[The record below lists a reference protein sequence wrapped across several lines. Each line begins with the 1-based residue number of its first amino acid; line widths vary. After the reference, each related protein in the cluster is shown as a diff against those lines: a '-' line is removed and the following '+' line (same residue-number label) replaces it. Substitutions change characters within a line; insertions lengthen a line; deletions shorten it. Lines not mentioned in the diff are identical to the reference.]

1 MNEIWKAV
9 NEIAGGHSK
18 LRMAIHRK
26 ENLDAKN
33 DDGWTPYM
41 WAIRCG
47 HQEVAE
53 ELKNAGADTS
63 GHFDAALL
71 NAVFENDLTNCI
83 NALRN
88 GANPNRTLAGST
100 IMGCAA
106 GHGFHQLVE
115 VMIKHGAKVESEIL
129 FEVCHWETA
138 DWKVDSQEHVGEYAK
153 VVKAFLDAGAD
164 PNVKNADG
172 QTPLQAIEGDGLNEI
187 EDLLRNA
194 QQGMACDPQPLSNFN
209 PNALPTPGA

>member
-18 LRMAIHRK
+18 LRMAIHQK
-26 ENLDAKN
+26 ENLDERN

-47 HQEVAE
+47 HREAAE

-71 NAVFENDLTNCI
+71 NAVFENNLANCV
-83 NALRN
+83 NALRK
-88 GANPNRTLAGST
+88 GANPNRSFADST

-106 GHGFHQLVE
+106 GHGFYQLVE
-115 VMIKHGAKVESEIL
+115 EMIGHGAKVESEIL

-138 DWKVDSQEHVGEYAK
+138 DWKVNSQEHAGEFAK

-164 PNVKNADG
+164 PYVKNADG

-187 EDLLRNA
+187 EALLRNA
-194 QQGMACDPQPLSNFN
+194 QQAMDANRSSSTQLPV
-209 PNALPTPGA
+209 NATQ